1 MSESAPVKR
10 LNRRLLWQLSAF
22 VAGSFAFGWALIPLY
37 DVLCE
42 VTGIGT
48 QKNLTTAAA
57 ATPLIV
63 DTSRLVTV
71 EFMTILPTVGN
82 WAFEPEQPSMQVH
95 PGELYETK
103 FVAHNLTGHDT
114 TAQAIASF
122 APSKA
127 SAWFHKTECFCFT
140 PQKFQAG
147 EERAMPVRF
156 YVDPTLPAYLD
167 RVTLSYTFYDL
178 K

>member
-1 MSESAPVKR
+1 MNETAHKKR
-10 LNRRLLWQLSAF
+10 LNRALLWQLSAF

-63 DTSRLVTV
+63 DSQRLVTV

-82 WAFEPEQPSMQVH
+82 WEFEPEQPSMQVH
-95 PGELYETK
+95 PGELYEAK

-114 TAQAIASF
+114 VAQAIASF

-140 PQKFQAG
+140 PQKFQTG
-147 EERAMPVRF
+147 EQRSLPVRF
-156 YVDPTLPAYLD
+156 YVDPALPAYLD

>member
-1 MSESAPVKR
+1 
-10 LNRRLLWQLSAF
+10 
-22 VAGSFAFGWALIPLY
+22 VAALGVRGRQFRFGWALIPLY

-63 DTSRLVTV
+63 DSQRLVTV

-82 WAFEPEQPSMQVH
+82 WEFEPEQPSMQVH
-95 PGELYETK
+95 PASSTK
-103 FVAHNLTGHDT
+103 QSSWRTTHRARYRRPGHSLIR
-114 TAQAIASF
+114 ALEGFS
-122 APSKA
+122 
-127 SAWFHKTECFCFT
+127 WFHKTECFCFT
-140 PQKFQAG
+140 PQKFQTG
-147 EERAMPVRF
+147 EQRSLPVRF
-156 YVDPTLPAYLD
+156 YVDPALPAYLD

>member
-1 MSESAPVKR
+1 MSETAHKRR
-10 LNRRLLWQLSAF
+10 LNRALLWQLSAF

-37 DVLCE
+37 DVLSE
-42 VTGIGT
+42 DTGIGT

-63 DTSRLVTV
+63 DTQRLVTV

-82 WAFEPEQPSMQVH
+82 WEFEPEQPSMQVH
-95 PGELYETK
+95 PGELYEAK
-103 FVAHNLTGHDT
+103 FVAHNLTGHNT
-114 TAQAIASF
+114 VAQAVASF

-147 EERAMPVRF
+147 EQRSMPVRF

>member
-1 MSESAPVKR
+1 MNETAHRKR
-10 LNRRLLWQLSAF
+10 LNRALLWQLSAF

-63 DTSRLVTV
+63 DSKRLVTV

-82 WAFEPEQPSMQVH
+82 WEFEPEQPSMQVH
-95 PGELYETK
+95 PGELYEAK
-103 FVAHNLTGHDT
+103 FKAHNLTGHDIV
-114 TAQAIASF
+114 AQAIPSF

-140 PQKFQAG
+140 PQKFQTG
-147 EERAMPVRF
+147 EAREMPVRF
-156 YVDPTLPAYLD
+156 YVDPALPAYLD